1 MKRNF
6 TRSQR
11 IFQHFAPVI
20 VIYSIY
26 LATEMI
32 MNLLQSNKTLLNLGF
47 SLIFILIS
55 QHVIASDT
63 AKEKRWA
70 DQIVDSI
77 MVGDAK
83 WLNVG
88 KNKIL
93 SIYTENTTEKS
104 MGAAIILHGTGVHPN
119 WDQVVRPLRS
129 QLPEYGW
136 STLSLQMPV
145 LNNEASYED
154 YIPLFKEIAPRINAA
169 VAFLKSKGIRNIVI
183 IGHSLG
189 SSMAA
194 YYMANKPDSAIRA
207 FVAVGVS
214 GNMHKKN
221 KVGYLT
227 SLKTIKVPVLDIF
240 GSIDL
245 TPVLESEKVK
255 AQVARKA
262 GNKKYTQIKISGANH
277 FFDNK
282 NDILIKRVRG
292 WLAKNAHGTEVKIK

>member
-1 MKRNF
+1 
-6 TRSQR
+6 
-11 IFQHFAPVI
+11 
-20 VIYSIY
+20 
-26 LATEMI
+26 
-32 MNLLQSNKTLLNLGF
+32 MNVPYFYKTLLIFGF
-47 SLIFILIS
+47 SLIIS
-55 QHVIASDT
+55 LFSSQSIASDM

-77 MVGDAK
+77 MIGEAK

-88 KNKIL
+88 NNKIL
-93 SIYTENTTEKS
+93 SIYTENNTDKA
-104 MGAAIILHGTGVHPN
+104 MGAAIILHGTGAHPN

-136 STLSLQMPV
+136 STLSLQLPV
-145 LNNEASYED
+145 LTNQASYQD
-154 YIPLFKEIAPRINAA
+154 YIPLFKEITPRIKAA

-194 YYMANKPDSAIRA
+194 YYMANKPDAAIRA

-214 GNMHKKN
+214 GNMHQKD

-227 SLKTIKVPVLDIF
+227 SLKKIKVPVLDIF

-245 TPVLESEKVK
+245 AQVLESEKLK

-262 GNKKYTQIKISGANH
+262 GNKNYTQLKISGANH

-282 NDILIKRVRG
+282 NDVLIKRVRG
-292 WLAKNAHGTEVKIK
+292 WLAKNAHGTEIKIK